1 MTERHPHEV
10 TLLRAGP
17 AAAPEEIAVIRAVGL
32 LPPGWTCAQEVGA
45 GRIRMLIRP
54 ADATGEDGADAVRVW
69 LARTLADGSLRGWRA
84 AGSGGTAGPDPAD
97 RHDPKD
103 TA

>member
-10 TLLRAGP
+10 VLLRAGP

-32 LPPGWTCAQEVGA
+32 LPPGWTSAQEVSA

-54 ADATGEDGADAVRVW
+54 ADAPGEDGADAVRGW
-69 LARTLADGSLRGWRA
+69 LARTLADGSLHGWRA
-84 AGSGGTAGPDPAD
+84 GGRAGPGAGG
-97 RHDPKD
+97 
-103 TA
+103 AG